1 MTLAPN
7 SNRSQNKPEEE
18 RAHPRQAP
26 ERVFGAPSATHA
38 LQARVASWQLCYGTF
53 WALRIRSH
61 ASETPQI
68 LSSERKKGYKGK
80 RIPQDQ
86 QLRIQAK
93 LRSTIGKIILMYK
106 SGGIRAENEFTC
118 LTEKGLCSF
127 DLGVFAFQVLVT
139 GERFLQD

>member
-1 MTLAPN
+1 MGHSGHYGSEVTLL
-7 SNRSQNKPEEE
+7 K
-18 RAHPRQAP
+18 H
-26 ERVFGAPSATHA
+26 
-38 LQARVASWQLCYGTF
+38 LK
-53 WALRIRSH
+53 
-61 ASETPQI
+61 
-68 LSSERKKGYKGK
+68 LSLERKKGYKGK